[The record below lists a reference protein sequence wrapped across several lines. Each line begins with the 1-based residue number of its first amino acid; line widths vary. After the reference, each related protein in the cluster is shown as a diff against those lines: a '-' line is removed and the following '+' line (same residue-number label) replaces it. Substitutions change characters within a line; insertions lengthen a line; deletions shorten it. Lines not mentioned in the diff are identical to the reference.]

1 MKPLFFTAFL
11 ALTSCAPAPLIYDIK
26 DSVETTSASSDR
38 IIEYRSLEP
47 ENCEDCPFIFFSH
60 GANAAYDRYDALLI
74 PLAKN
79 GFHIVIPNHTDSE
92 EHKTRDQYSLPQ
104 SLPTRLEDYELLLK
118 KYAPESHFVIGHSYG
133 AMIAQLTAGGTLS
146 GPSNKYQVDPSLRPK
161 SIIAISP
168 PGPIPNYI
176 EADGWSH
183 VTQPSLIVTGTT
195 DIVLGMT
202 ENWEDHLVSY
212 DVAPSGSYAIIYDK
226 MDHYM
231 NGAYGRENQNT
242 TIERQNAISHLV
254 SVVTNFMTAPNRV
267 PTLQEDFVEIRER

>member
-47 ENCEDCPFIFFSH
+47 ENS
-60 GANAAYDRYDALLI
+60 LLI

-242 TIERQNAISHLV
+242 TIERQNAISHLK
-254 SVVTNFMTAPNRV
+254 
-267 PTLQEDFVEIRER
+267 TL